1 MDVVGRSK
9 VANGNGGGDSTA
21 FYRQLSERSSNRNPV
36 ESKKVILQQKKQ
48 QLFLDRRVAQNN
60 QAKPES
66 ASLKQ
71 QLQQHQAQA
80 VVGKPVSLTKP
91 SIPRPTGS

>member
-1 MDVVGRSK
+1 VDVAGRSK
-9 VANGNGGGDSTA
+9 LANGGDSSA
-21 FYRQLSERSSNRNPV
+21 FYRQLSERSNRNPV

-66 ASLKQ
+66 A
-71 QLQQHQAQA
+71 
-80 VVGKPVSLTKP
+80 
-91 SIPRPTGS
+91 